1 MSKPIEHYVQVIIRR
16 SALTDELRAGFLGLY
31 DKVRDQIP
39 GFLSDQV
46 AFLEDG
52 PGETCAVCHRM
63 VFADEAA
70 LTAFKTCGEHLAHR
84 AYVSAAAIETNIR
97 DF

>member
-1 MSKPIEHYVQVIIRR
+1 MTKPIDHYVQVILRK
-16 SALTDELRAGFLGLY
+16 SALTDEMRARFLGLY
-31 DKVRDQIP
+31 DKVKDQIP
-39 GFLSDQV
+39 GFLSYQV

-70 LTAFKTCGEHLAHR
+70 LMAFKNCKEHLAHR
-84 AYVSAAAIETNIR
+84 AYVSSAGIETNIR

>member
-1 MSKPIEHYVQVIIRR
+1 MAKPIEHYVQVILRK
-16 SALTDELRAGFLGLY
+16 SDLTEELRTRFLSLY
-31 DKVRDQIP
+31 DKVKDTVP
-39 GFLSDQV
+39 GMLSYQV
-46 AFLEDG
+46 SFLEDG

-70 LTAFKTCGEHLAHR
+70 LMAFKNCKEHLAHR
-84 AYVSAAAIETNIR
+84 AYVSSAVIETNIR

>member
-1 MSKPIEHYVQVIIRR
+1 MSKPVEHYVQVILRK
-16 SALTDELRAGFLGLY
+16 SALTEEMRARFLGLY
-31 DKVRDQIP
+31 DKVKDEIP
-39 GFLSDQV
+39 GMLSYQV

-52 PGETCAVCHRM
+52 PGETCTVCHRM

-70 LTAFKTCGEHLAHR
+70 LMAFKTCGEHLAHR
-84 AYVSAAAIETNIR
+84 DYVGSAALEMIIR

>member
-1 MSKPIEHYVQVIIRR
+1 MTKPIDHYVQVIIRR
-16 SALTDELRAGFLGLY
+16 SALTDALRARFLGLY
-31 DKVRDQIP
+31 DKVKDQIP
-39 GFLSDQV
+39 GFLSYQV

-70 LTAFKTCGEHLAHR
+70 LIAFKSCEAHLAHR
-84 AYVSAAAIETNIR
+84 DCVNAVAIETNIR